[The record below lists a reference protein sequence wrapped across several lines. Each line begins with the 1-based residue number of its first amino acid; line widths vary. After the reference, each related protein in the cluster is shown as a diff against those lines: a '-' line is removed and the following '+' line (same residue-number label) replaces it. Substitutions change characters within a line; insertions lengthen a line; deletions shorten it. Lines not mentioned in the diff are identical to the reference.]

1 VTVEHPTAGAGDDGS
16 ETGVGSARIS
26 LITYD
31 APHKKTQDV
40 LLRLLRRNRFQISL
54 TLVPFKQRPQRATV
68 FDHRPGQLVGTHP
81 KTLAQE
87 HNLEL
92 FALDD
97 WQSFSQMVDYFLI
110 CGAGL
115 IDGRLCASAQIINCH
130 PGLIPQSRGLDAFKW
145 CIYKGLR
152 LGNTLHRI
160 DEGVDLGIV
169 LHHQPTDVLE
179 EDDLAKLARRH
190 YDAEIDLLANFD
202 RYLEGGTV
210 LFLEKQEPT
219 KRMPVSLEPEMMRNF
234 ENFKRQFAGAR
245 GIKSPVDQP

>member
-1 VTVEHPTAGAGDDGS
+1 VSVEHPTAGAGGS
-16 ETGVGSARIS
+16 GIGVRGARIA

-31 APHKKTQDV
+31 APHQKTQDV
-40 LLRLLRRNRFQISL
+40 LSRLLHRNRFHISL

-68 FDHRPGQLVGTHP
+68 FDHRPAQLVGPHP
-81 KTLAQE
+81 KTLAHE
-87 HNLEL
+87 HNLEM
-92 FALDD
+92 FALED
-97 WQSFSQMVDYFLI
+97 WQSFNQTVDYFLI
-110 CGAGL
+110 CGSGL

-160 DEGVDLGIV
+160 DEGVDLGLV
-169 LHHQPTDVLE
+169 LHHQPTEVFE

-202 RYLEGGTV
+202 RYLERGTV
-210 LFLEKQEPT
+210 LSLEKQEPT

-234 ENFKRQFAGAR
+234 ENFKRQFVGAEK
-245 GIKSPVDQP
+245 IKSRINEH